1 MEGKKESEKPTRKA
15 MGDQAEAVAGRY
27 LTKQGIQVLET
38 NVYNRGGEIDLIG
51 RDSDTLVFFEVR
63 YRGAGSLTGAA
74 ESITLT
80 KQKRLLMAVKFYL
93 HRHQLWEADCR
104 IDVVAIAPGEKK
116 QYRIQ
121 WIKNA
126 IQA

>member
-1 MEGKKESEKPTRKA
+1 MDSKDPSRKA
-15 MGDQAEAVAGRY
+15 TGNHAEGVAARY
-27 LTKQGIQVLET
+27 LISRGVSILER

-51 RDSDTLVFFEVR
+51 RDDDTLVFFEVR
-63 YRGAGSLTGAA
+63 FRGAGSLSGAA
-74 ESITLT
+74 ESITPI
-80 KQKRLLMAVKFYL
+80 KQKRLVRAVQFYL
-93 HRHQLWEADCR
+93 HRHKLWDTPCR
-104 IDVVAIAPGEKK
+104 IDVVAIAPGEQK

>member
-1 MEGKKESEKPTRKA
+1 MEDNRPTRKA
-15 MGDQAEAVAGRY
+15 LGNQAEGVAARY
-27 LTKQGIQVLET
+27 LARQGVQVLER

-51 RDSDTLVFFEVR
+51 RDHDTLVFFEVR
-63 YRGAGSLTGAA
+63 YRGTGSLAGAA
-74 ESITLT
+74 ESITSG
-80 KQKRLLMAVKFYL
+80 KRKRLLNAVKFYL
-93 HRHQLWEADCR
+93 HRHRLWEADCR
-104 IDVVAIAPGEKK
+104 IDVVAIAPGESK

>member
-1 MEGKKESEKPTRKA
+1 MEGKPSTRKA
-15 MGDQAEAVAGRY
+15 MGDHAEGVAARY
-27 LTKQGIQVLET
+27 LARQGIEVVEK
-38 NVYNRGGEIDLIG
+38 NVYSRGGEIDLIG
-51 RDSDTLVFFEVR
+51 REGGTLVFFEVR
-63 YRGAGSLTGAA
+63 YRGAGSLSGAA
-74 ESITLT
+74 ESITPT
-80 KQKRLLMAVKFYL
+80 KQKRLVNAVKFYL

-104 IDVVAIAPGEKK
+104 IDVVAIAPGDKK

>member
-1 MEGKKESEKPTRKA
+1 MDGEKTSRKA
-15 MGDQAEAVAGRY
+15 TGDQAEGVAARY
-27 LTKQGIQVLET
+27 LAQRGVQVLER

-51 RDSDTLVFFEVR
+51 RDDCTLVFFEVR
-63 YRGAGSLTGAA
+63 YRGSGSLAGAA
-74 ESITLT
+74 ESITPA
-80 KQKRLLMAVKFYL
+80 KQKRLLNAVKFYL
-93 HRHQLWEADCR
+93 HRHRLWEADAR

-116 QYRIQ
+116 RYRIQ

>member
-1 MEGKKESEKPTRKA
+1 MESEKPSRKA
-15 MGDQAEAVAGRY
+15 TGDHAEGVAARY
-27 LTKQGIQVLET
+27 LARQGIQVLER
-38 NVYNRGGEIDLIG
+38 NIYNRGGEIDLIG

-63 YRGAGSLTGAA
+63 YRGTGSLAGAA
-74 ESITLT
+74 ESITPT
-80 KQKRLLMAVKFYL
+80 KQKRLINAVKFYL
-93 HRHQLWEADCR
+93 HRHQLWEAPCR
-104 IDVVAIAPGEKK
+104 IDVVAITPGEEK